1 MTTLP
6 DGRLIPPPQ
15 AGERAMLESWLEY
28 HRATL
33 VLKCTGL
40 DDAQTRLA
48 SAEPSQLTLLGL
60 VQHMTDVERKWF
72 QQVLAGRDVPWAY
85 GEKHA
90 YGFALDPD
98 RGMAE
103 ALAMWR
109 AETDASRA
117 SAAGVALDDT
127 GQFPD
132 HETAIIG
139 SRDVS
144 LRWILLHVIE
154 EYARHNGHAD
164 LIRERIDGTTG
175 V

>member
-1 MTTLP
+1 MPKTP
-6 DGRLIPPPQ
+6 DGRTIPPLQ

-28 HRATL
+28 HRDTL
-33 VLKCTGL
+33 VLKCTGV

-60 VQHMTDVERKWF
+60 VRHMADVERKWF
-72 QQVLAGRDVPWAY
+72 QHVLAGRDVPLPY
-85 GEKHA
+85 GEEKS

-98 RGMAE
+98 RGMDE
-103 ALAMWR
+103 ALATWR

-117 SAAGVALDDT
+117 SAAGVTLDDT
-127 GQFPD
+127 GQLP
-132 HETAIIG
+132 EQEAVMIG

-144 LRWILLHVIE
+144 LRWILLHMIE

-164 LIRERIDGTTG
+164 LIRERIDGATG